1 MPASTRAGT
10 HRPGLAR
17 LALAVAVGLLV
28 LSGCAGRASGPD
40 RPVADVRVHDG
51 DALAHGAVLPTPYQ
65 VPSVPLTGTDGGP
78 HDLAEDAHRP
88 LTLVFFGYTGCSD
101 VCPMVMATIASA
113 LTRLDASHRRSVDM
127 AFVTTDPARD
137 TAKVLRSYLDR
148 YDPRFTGLTGSLAHV
163 RRLGTGMG
171 VPIAHGRR
179 LPSGGYDVSHGTQVV
194 GMLPDGRAPFV
205 WTAGTSPGGLAD
217 DLTAILD
224 DEVPLS

>member
-88 LTLVFFGYTGCSD
+88 LTLVFFGYTH
-101 VCPMVMATIASA
+101 CPDICQVVMANIASS
-113 LTRLDASHRRSVDM
+113 LTRLDAADRAKVDM
-127 AFVTTDPARD
+127 VFVTTDPARD
-137 TAKVLRSYLDR
+137 TGPVLRSYLSRFDR
-148 YDPRFTGLTGSLAHV
+148 TFDGLTGDLPSIV
-163 RRLGTGMG
+163 RLGR
-171 VPIAHGRR
+171 AF
-179 LPSGGYDVSHGTQVV
+179 DV
-194 GMLPDGRAPFV
+194 
-205 WTAGTSPGGLAD
+205 
-217 DLTAILD
+217 
-224 DEVPLS
+224 